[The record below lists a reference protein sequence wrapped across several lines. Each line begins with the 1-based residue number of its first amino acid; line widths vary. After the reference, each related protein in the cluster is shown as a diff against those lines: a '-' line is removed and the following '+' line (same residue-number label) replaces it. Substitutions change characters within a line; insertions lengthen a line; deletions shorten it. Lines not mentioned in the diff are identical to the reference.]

1 MPKKK
6 CPICRRNMD
15 TIDYRDVNTLNHYI
29 TPWAKIKPSTESGA
43 CSKHQR
49 IIGEA
54 IKRARYMALMP
65 YIIR

>member
-1 MPKKK
+1 
-6 CPICRRNMD
+6 MD